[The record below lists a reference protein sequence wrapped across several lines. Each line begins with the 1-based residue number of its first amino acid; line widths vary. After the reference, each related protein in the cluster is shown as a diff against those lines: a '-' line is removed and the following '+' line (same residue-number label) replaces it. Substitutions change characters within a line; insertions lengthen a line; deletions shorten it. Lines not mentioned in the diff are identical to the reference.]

1 MSKLEWKESRGS
13 ANQSELNILKDKKN
27 ILKTKRSHSAF
38 YGLIRESSHQI
49 IGANK
54 TSFAL
59 TTIGIFIFFP
69 EFNQIIRSKICK
81 NYVKILIFRN
91 GNRFGLSQLS
101 NMSCA
106 FCRNSHSSRAFQI
119 RVAFVQH
126 QKKGLNSAKWKS
138 ANCFSGDQTGADKR
152 RRICWAATFVTRW
165 LLRQFWAWRNRL
177 VNKRLSRIV
186 YPFI

>member
-1 MSKLEWKESRGS
+1 MSELEWKESRGS

-27 ILKTKRSHSAF
+27 ILKRKRSHSAF

-59 TTIGIFIFFP
+59 TTIFHIFFSFS
-69 EFNQIIRSKICK
+69 EFNQIIRPKMRSKFCK

-101 NMSCA
+101 NMSCS

-152 RRICWAATFVTRW
+152 RRIC
-165 LLRQFWAWRNRL
+165 
-177 VNKRLSRIV
+177 
-186 YPFI
+186 